1 MTFWQKVN
9 LAIFSLLFAFA
20 VVFSYL
26 INAQIVDRPL
36 KPWHMQPAIDADT
49 LSAEYMSGYKLL
61 DKKSVL
67 RRFADSNRTTVAV
80 LVDGWGVP
88 FDTSL
93 LRGDFAVF
101 QDLPHVD
108 YLHSRLANRTRHA
121 EFSELRVFWDSTAQR
136 NGIYLFGGDSLEYG
150 RNLYVDSL
158 GYNHHIFCQ
167 RCGDSAVFALL
178 DSLLSDFLVLG
189 SDSLARG
196 SDSLAQGDS
205 LTRTRDSLNQGRVG
219 VLSATTW
226 DSRDGDRQKLR
237 ATLSQVAALARKHPE
252 VRFVLVGSHRPNLGD
267 PKIRRE
273 SFAHWV
279 PVTVLN

>member
-1 MTFWQKVN
+1 MTFWQKVS
-9 LAIFSLLFAFA
+9 LVAFSVLFVFA

-26 INAQIVDRPL
+26 INAQIIDRPL

-49 LSAEYMSGYKLL
+49 LSAEYMSSYKLL

-121 EFSELRVFWDSTAQR
+121 EFSELRVFWDSTTQR

-167 RCGDSAVFALL
+167 CCGDSLVFALL
-178 DSLLSDFLVLG
+178 DSLLSDSLVL
-189 SDSLARG
+189 G

-237 ATLSQVAALARKHPE
+237 ATLSQVAALARKYPG

-279 PVTVLN
+279 PVTILN

>member
-1 MTFWQKVN
+1 MTFWQKVS
-9 LAIFSLLFAFA
+9 LVVFSLLFAFA

-26 INAQIVDRPL
+26 INAQIIDRPL

-49 LSAEYMSGYKLL
+49 LSAEYMSSYQLL
-61 DKKSVL
+61 DKRSVL
-67 RRFADSNRTTVAV
+67 RRFADSARTTVTV

-101 QDLPHVD
+101 QDLPHKD
-108 YLHSRLANRTRHA
+108 YLHPRLANRTRHA
-121 EFSELRVFWDSTAQR
+121 ELSELRIFVDSTAQR
-136 NGIYLFGGDSLEYG
+136 NGVYLFGGDSLEYG

-158 GYNHHIFCQ
+158 GYDRHFFCQ

-178 DSLLSDFLVLG
+178 DSLLL
-189 SDSLARG
+189 DSLRLG
-196 SDSLAQGDS
+196 DSLAQGDS
-205 LTRTRDSLNQGRVG
+205 LMRTRVR

-237 ATLSQVAALARKHPE
+237 ATLSQVAALARKHPG

>member
-9 LAIFSLLFAFA
+9 LVVFSLLFAFA

-36 KPWHMQPAIDADT
+36 KPWHMQPAVDADT

-101 QDLPHVD
+101 QDLPHKD
-108 YLHSRLANRTRHA
+108 YLHARLANRTRHA
-121 EFSELRVFWDSTAQR
+121 ELSELRVFWDSTAQR

-167 RCGDSAVFALL
+167 RCGDSVVFALL
-178 DSLLSDFLVLG
+178 DSLLSDSLVLG
-189 SDSLARG
+189 SDSLA
-196 SDSLAQGDS
+196 QGVDS
-205 LTRTRDSLNQGRVG
+205 LTRTHDSLNQGRVG

-237 ATLSQVAALARKHPE
+237 ATLSQVAALARKYPG

-267 PKIRRE
+267 PEIRRE

-279 PVTVLN
+279 PVTILN

>member
-1 MTFWQKVN
+1 MTFWQKVS
-9 LAIFSLLFAFA
+9 LVVFSLLFAFA

-26 INAQIVDRPL
+26 INAQLIDRPL
-36 KPWHMQPAIDADT
+36 KPWHMQPAVDADT
-49 LSAEYMSGYKLL
+49 LSAEYMSSYQLL
-61 DKKSVL
+61 DKRPVL
-67 RRFADSNRTTVAV
+67 RRFADSSRTTVAV

-93 LRGDFAVF
+93 LREDFAVF
-101 QDLPHVD
+101 EDLPHKD
-108 YLHSRLANRTRHA
+108 YLHARLANRTRHA
-121 EFSELRVFWDSTAQR
+121 ELSELRVRFDSTAQR
-136 NGIYLFGGDSLEYG
+136 NGVYLFGGDSLEYG

-158 GYNHHIFCQ
+158 GYERHVFCQ

-178 DSLLSDFLVLG
+178 DSLLSD
-189 SDSLARG
+189 SLQ
-196 SDSLAQGDS
+196 LGDS
-205 LTRTRDSLNQGRVG
+205 LTRTRDSLTQGRVG

-237 ATLSQVAALARKHPE
+237 ATLSQVAALARKYPG

-267 PKIRRE
+267 PKIRRK

-279 PVTVLN
+279 PVTILN

>member
-26 INAQIVDRPL
+26 INAQIIDRPL
-36 KPWHMQPAIDADT
+36 KPWHMQPAVDADT
-49 LSAEYMSGYKLL
+49 LSAEYMSSYKLL

-67 RRFADSNRTTVAV
+67 RRFADSTRTTVAV

-93 LRGDFAVF
+93 LHGDFAVF
-101 QDLPHVD
+101 QDLPHKD

-121 EFSELRVFWDSTAQR
+121 ELSELRVFWDSTTQR

-158 GYNHHIFCQ
+158 GYERHVFCQ
-167 RCGDSAVFALL
+167 HCGDSVVFALL
-178 DSLLSDFLVLG
+178 DSLLSDSLVLG
-189 SDSLARG
+189 SDSLAQG
-196 SDSLAQGDS
+196 VDSLAQGDS

-219 VLSATTW
+219 VLSVTTW

-237 ATLSQVAALARKHPE
+237 ATLSQVAALARKHPG

>member
-1 MTFWQKVN
+1 MAESLV
-9 LAIFSLLFAFA
+9 AFSVLFVFA

-26 INAQIVDRPL
+26 INAQIIDRPL
-36 KPWHMQPAIDADT
+36 KPWHMQPAVDADT
-49 LSAEYMSGYKLL
+49 LSAEYMSSYKLL

-88 FDTSL
+88 FDASL
-93 LRGDFAVF
+93 LHGDFAVF

-121 EFSELRVFWDSTAQR
+121 EFSELRIFVDSTAQR
-136 NGIYLFGGDSLEYG
+136 NGVYLFGGDSLEYG
-150 RNLYVDSL
+150 RNLYIDSL
-158 GYNHHIFCQ
+158 GYNRHIFCQ
-167 RCGDSAVFALL
+167 RCGDSVVFALL
-178 DSLLSDFLVLG
+178 DSLLSDSLVLG
-189 SDSLARG
+189 VDSLAQG
-196 SDSLAQGDS
+196 VDSLAQGDS

-219 VLSATTW
+219 VLSVTTW

-237 ATLSQVAALARKHPE
+237 ATLSLVAALARKHPE

>member
-1 MTFWQKVN
+1 MTFWQKVS
-9 LAIFSLLFAFA
+9 LVAFSVLFVFA

-26 INAQIVDRPL
+26 INAQIIDRPL
-36 KPWHMQPAIDADT
+36 KPWHMQPAVDADT

-101 QDLPHVD
+101 GDLPHKD
-108 YLHSRLANRTRHA
+108 YLHARLANRTRHA
-121 EFSELRVFWDSTAQR
+121 ELSELRVRFDSTAQR
-136 NGIYLFGGDSLEYG
+136 NGVYLFGGDSLEYG

-158 GYNHHIFCQ
+158 GYERHVFCQ

-178 DSLLSDFLVLG
+178 DSLLSDSLVLG

-252 VRFVLVGSHRPNLGD
+252 VRFVLVGSHRPNFGD

>member
-1 MTFWQKVN
+1 MTFWQKVS
-9 LAIFSLLFAFA
+9 LVAFSVLFVFA

-26 INAQIVDRPL
+26 INAQIIDRPL
-36 KPWHMQPAIDADT
+36 KPWHMQPAVDADT

-101 QDLPHVD
+101 GDLPHKD
-108 YLHSRLANRTRHA
+108 YLHARLANRTRHA
-121 EFSELRVFWDSTAQR
+121 ELSELRVRFDSTAQR
-136 NGIYLFGGDSLEYG
+136 NGVYLFGVDSLEYG

-158 GYNHHIFCQ
+158 GYERHVFCQ

-178 DSLLSDFLVLG
+178 DSLLSDSLVLG
-189 SDSLARG
+189 SDSLAQG
-196 SDSLAQGDS
+196 VDSLV
-205 LTRTRDSLNQGRVG
+205 RDGVN
-219 VLSATTW
+219 VLSVTTW

-237 ATLSQVAALARKHPE
+237 ATLSQVAALARKHPQ

-279 PVTVLN
+279 PVTILN

>member
-1 MTFWQKVN
+1 MTFWQKVS
-9 LAIFSLLFAFA
+9 LVAFSVLFVFA

-26 INAQIVDRPL
+26 INAQIIDRPL
-36 KPWHMQPAIDADT
+36 KPWHMQPAVDADT

-101 QDLPHVD
+101 GDLPHKD
-108 YLHSRLANRTRHA
+108 YLHARLANRTRHA
-121 EFSELRVFWDSTAQR
+121 ELSELRVRFDSTAQR
-136 NGIYLFGGDSLEYG
+136 NGVYLFGGDSLEYG

-158 GYNHHIFCQ
+158 GYERHVFCQ

-178 DSLLSDFLVLG
+178 DSLLSDSLVL
-189 SDSLARG
+189 G

-252 VRFVLVGSHRPNLGD
+252 VRFVLVGSHRPNFGD